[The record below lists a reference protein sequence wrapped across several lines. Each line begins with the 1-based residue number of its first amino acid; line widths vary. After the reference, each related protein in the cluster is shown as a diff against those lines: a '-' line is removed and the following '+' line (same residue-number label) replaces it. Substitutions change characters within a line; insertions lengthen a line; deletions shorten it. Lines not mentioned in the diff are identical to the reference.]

1 MQRGRVA
8 KTIDDP
14 LSLRQAEYLSHH
26 YRRRQRAKLPRDTFC
41 GVDMF
46 VRKRWRGNLKGFVA
60 FGGIILF
67 LSACI
72 AYVPDALA
80 QVQKAA
86 GTKPPTRPKLVVMLV
101 VDQMRA
107 DYVDKFQGQW
117 TGGLKRLVEEGA
129 WFRDAAY
136 PYAATETCV
145 GHSTI
150 STGAFPATHGM
161 VANAWWERDTQKM
174 VTCTAD
180 PQAKNV
186 GYAGVSAKG
195 GDSAWRMLVPA
206 FAEELKFQSGSA
218 TRVVTFSLKARAA
231 ITMAGHRADA
241 ATWIDGGGLVTSSVY
256 GPVPFIEA
264 YATAHPVKADYGKT
278 WTLALPERT
287 YWYDKRAT
295 GAVPPRGWDLT
306 FPHLLR
312 GKVAGNEPDDTFF
325 GQWSTSPFADTY
337 LTKLAENAV
346 DSLGL
351 GKGGVVDYLGVS
363 YSSPDYVGHAFGPR
377 SWEIQD
383 VLVRLDQDL
392 AELFASLDK
401 KVGRG
406 NYVVALSADHGVV
419 PVPEDM
425 QKTGADA
432 GVLHLPD
439 VQERIEKALVP
450 LSYPKPAVAR
460 ITGSDV
466 YFAAGI
472 YEKLKGDTTAMNA
485 VLDAI
490 KATPGVADVYR
501 SEQIAGRPATQNPLL
516 EAMADSY
523 FAGRSGDLFIVPKP
537 YWLMDG
543 TPIGKAR
550 SYGTGHGT
558 PYNYDQH
565 VPILLMG
572 YGIRPGE
579 YYDAATPADVAPT
592 LAALCGI
599 TLAAQ
604 DGRVLA
610 EALIK
615 DSGRQTAKSTSAV
628 ASAKTAKQ

>member
-1 MQRGRVA
+1 
-8 KTIDDP
+8 
-14 LSLRQAEYLSHH
+14 
-26 YRRRQRAKLPRDTFC
+26 
-41 GVDMF
+41 MF
-46 VRKRWRGNLKGFVA
+46 VRNAQRERWKTVETVCGVLLLLCTGATCVPWASAQARNKAVA
-60 FGGIILF
+60 
-67 LSACI
+67 SAD
-72 AYVPDALA
+72 PRL
-80 QVQKAA
+80 
-86 GTKPPTRPKLVVMLV
+86 KLVVVLV
-101 VDQMRA
+101 VDQMRG
-107 DYVDKFQGQW
+107 DYVDKFRGQW

-145 GHSTI
+145 GHATI

-161 VANAWWERDTQKM
+161 VANAWWDRDTQKM

-180 PQAKNV
+180 PNAKNA
-186 GYAGVSAKG
+186 GYAGADVKG

-206 FAEELKFQSGSA
+206 FAEELKFQTGSA

-231 ITMAGHRADA
+231 ITMAGHKADA
-241 ATWIDGGGLVTSSVY
+241 ATWFEGGGWTTSSLY
-256 GPVPFIEA
+256 GTMPFIET
-264 YATAHPVKADYGKT
+264 YAKAHPVKADYGKT
-278 WTLALPERT
+278 WTLALPESA
-287 YWYDKRAT
+287 YWYDEKAT
-295 GAVPPRGWDLT
+295 GAVPPQGWELT
-306 FPHLLR
+306 FPHPLR
-312 GKVAGNEPDDTFF
+312 GKSASNEPDEAFY

-337 LTKLAENAV
+337 LTMLAENAV

-351 GKGGVVDYLGVS
+351 GKGGGVDYLGVS

-383 VLVRLDQDL
+383 ILVRLDQDL
-392 AELFASLDK
+392 GELFAILDK

-439 VQERIEKALVP
+439 AQEKIEKALEP
-450 LSYPKPAVAR
+450 SNFPKPAVAR
-460 ITGSDV
+460 ITGSDI
-466 YFAAGI
+466 YFVPGA
-472 YEKLKGDTTAMNA
+472 YDKLKGDRAAMTA
-485 VLDAI
+485 VLEAI
-490 KATPGVADVYR
+490 KSAPGVAGVYR
-501 SEQIAGRPATQNPLL
+501 AEQLADRPATESPLRQ
-516 EAMADSY
+516 AMADSY
-523 FAGRSGDLFIVPKP
+523 FPGRSGDLFIVPKP

-543 TPIGKAR
+543 SPAGKTR

-565 VPILLMG
+565 VPVLLMG

-579 YYDAATPADVAPT
+579 YYGAVTPADIAPT
-592 LAALCGI
+592 LASLCEI
-599 TLAAQ
+599 TLAPR

-610 EALIK
+610 ESLEKRAE
-615 DSGRQTAKSTSAV
+615 SQRARGAPAA
-628 ASAKTAKQ
+628 ASPKAGNP